1 MSLPRS
7 TLSAQGVD
15 ATGLL
20 ALVDAAER
28 DRLGLHSLMV
38 VRHGHVV
45 AEGWWRPYAASRV
58 HLAYSLSKTVTATAV
73 GFLVQEGRLS
83 LDDRVLDHFPEL
95 DRSAVAPGWD
105 DVRVRHCLSM
115 TVGHEQDA
123 WPQVFDRMSGSDF
136 GDTRDWVPR
145 VFATTPT
152 RTPGTVFAY
161 NQVATYLLSVIVGR
175 VAGVGV
181 AEMLRPR
188 LLAPLGLPDIPW
200 DRDPAGRELGFTG
213 SHLTTEAIASIAQLY
228 LDRGRWQ
235 GRQLLS
241 EAWVEEATRAFGPLN
256 EDPGADDDWRRGY
269 GYSFWMQRV
278 GYRGDG
284 AYGQFLVVLPEHDTV
299 VAITAEQSRMQST
312 LDLLWEHL
320 VPAIGRGG
328 PAGSGESEAADRAL
342 AERLAGLEIPA
353 MSGDALGPD
362 HAEFSRASA
371 SDLAADYTA
380 VSVTRDGADFVLGLN
395 RRGEWLRVPVG
406 RGLWSEGEIVAG
418 GATLPVVASGGWVDE
433 DTFRA
438 EVIAIESPH
447 RFRIEARLRS
457 SDADLTWRM
466 VPLTGYDPL
475 WLATRWS
482 YA

>member
-7 TLSAQGVD
+7 TPSAQGVD

-28 DRLGLHSLMV
+28 DHLGLHSLMV

-95 DRSAVAPGWD
+95 DRSAVSPGWE

-123 WPQVFDRMSGSDF
+123 WSQVFDRMSGSDF
-136 GDTRDWVPR
+136 GDTGDWVPR

-181 AEMLRPR
+181 AEVLRPR

-200 DRDPAGRELGFTG
+200 HRDPAGRELGFTG

-241 EAWVEEATRAFGPLN
+241 EAWVDEATRAFGPLN

-299 VAITAEQSRMQST
+299 VAITAEQSCMQAT

-406 RGLWSEGEIVAG
+406 RGLWREGEIVAG